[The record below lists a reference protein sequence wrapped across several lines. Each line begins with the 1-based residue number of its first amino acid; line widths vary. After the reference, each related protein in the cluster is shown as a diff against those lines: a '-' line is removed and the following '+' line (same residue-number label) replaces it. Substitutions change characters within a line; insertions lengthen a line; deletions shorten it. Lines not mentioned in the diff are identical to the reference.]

1 MLQRSQALQI
11 YLKPGLKEDDLMLRV
26 WEACRKSGRPQ
37 HVFRTMLRAGLIAM
51 VESGD
56 MPESVIEE
64 CGLDS
69 LVERRRRRVSRHSDK
84 PPAAPPPEAYP
95 AAPQYPPQYPPYPAY
110 PPQYPQ
116 REPAAYAPQAHPA
129 SAAPVRYYEEERRPP
144 PPVEAPA
151 PREEA
156 RAPAP
161 APTPQETVQERQ
173 FPANPSAEGGEA
185 KPQRKLGKLM

>member
-69 LVERRRRRVSRHSDK
+69 LVERRRRRVTRHSDK
-84 PPAAPPPEAYP
+84 PQAAPQPEAYP
-95 AAPQYPPQYPPYPAY
+95 TPPQYPPQYAPYPAY
-110 PPQYPQ
+110 PPLYPH
-116 REPAAYAPQAHPA
+116 REPAAYSPHPA
-129 SAAPVRYYEEERRPP
+129 PTAPAGYYEEERRPP
-144 PPVEAPA
+144 PPVEAPV

-156 RAPAP
+156 RVLTPPPAQP
-161 APTPQETVQERQ
+161 EPVQERLIT
-173 FPANPSAEGGEA
+173 ANPSVSDGET

>member
-69 LVERRRRRVSRHSDK
+69 LVERRRRRVTRHSDK
-84 PPAAPPPEAYP
+84 PQAAPQPEAYP
-95 AAPQYPPQYPPYPAY
+95 APPQYPPQYAPYPAY
-110 PPQYPQ
+110 PPQYPH
-116 REPAAYAPQAHPA
+116 REPTAYAPQPHPA
-129 SAAPVRYYEEERRPP
+129 PAAPAGYYEEERRPP
-144 PPVEAPA
+144 PPVEAPV

-156 RAPAP
+156 RVLAPP
-161 APTPQETVQERQ
+161 PPQPEPVQER
-173 FPANPSAEGGEA
+173 PIAANPSVSDGETR
-185 KPQRKLGKLM
+185 PQRKLGKLM

>member
-11 YLKPGLKEDDLMLRV
+11 YLKPGLKEDDLMIRV

-69 LVERRRRRVSRHSDK
+69 LVERRRRRVSRHSEK
-84 PPAAPPPEAYP
+84 PQAVQPDPYP
-95 AAPQYPPQYPPYPAY
+95 VQYPPHYQPAPQYPAY
-110 PPQYPQ
+110 PPQYPTHSPPPPA
-116 REPAAYAPQAHPA
+116 PAAPA
-129 SAAPVRYYEEERRPP
+129 RYYEEERRPL
-144 PPVEAPA
+144 PPVESPA

-156 RAPAP
+156 RVVAPPRTAP
-161 APTPQETVQERQ
+161 EPVLEGPIQ
-173 FPANPSAEGGEA
+173 ANPSSPGDEP

>member
-11 YLKPGLKEDDLMLRV
+11 YLKPGLKEDDLMIRV

-69 LVERRRRRVSRHSDK
+69 LVERRRRRVSRHTDK
-84 PPAAPPPEAYP
+84 PQ
-95 AAPQYPPQYPPYPAY
+95 AAPQPEVYPVQYPPHYVPHNPPAPSYPYPPQYQP
-110 PPQYPQ
+110 
-116 REPAAYAPQAHPA
+116 REPAAFAPT
-129 SAAPVRYYEEERRPP
+129 APDRYYEDEQRRP

-156 RAPAP
+156 RVVTPRSTMPEPA
-161 APTPQETVQERQ
+161 QER
-173 FPANPSAEGGEA
+173 PITANPSPADDEA

>member
-1 MLQRSQALQI
+1 MPRSQALQI
-11 YLKPGLKEDDLMLRV
+11 YMKPGLKEDDLMLRV

-69 LVERRRRRVSRHSDK
+69 LVERRRKRVSRHSPASQQTPIADPYSNPY
-84 PPAAPPPEAYP
+84 PPQARYAHPSYAASYPEQPVYAPPPNQ
-95 AAPQYPPQYPPYPAY
+95 APL
-110 PPQYPQ
+110 
-116 REPAAYAPQAHPA
+116 QAQP
-129 SAAPVRYYEEERRPP
+129 RYYEEERRPA
-144 PPVEAPA
+144 PPVEMPPPRHEEPPVPVRSAP
-151 PREEA
+151 PESV
-156 RAPAP
+156 
-161 APTPQETVQERQ
+161 ETRPVQ
-173 FPANPSAEGGEA
+173 ANPSTSEDGA

>member
-37 HVFRTMLRAGLIAM
+37 HVFRTMLRAGLISM

-84 PPAAPPPEAYP
+84 QQPAPQAEPYP
-95 AAPQYPPQYPPYPAY
+95 TQYPPHYPAY
-110 PPQYPQ
+110 PAYPQ
-116 REPAAYAPQAHPA
+116 PYPHHEPAAYAPQPHP
-129 SAAPVRYYEEERRPP
+129 SAPVRYREEERRPP
-144 PPVEAPA
+144 PVESPT
-151 PREEA
+151 PREET
-156 RAPAP
+156 RSVAPPPIA
-161 APTPQETVQERQ
+161 QEPKLDGQVH
-173 FPANPSAEGGEA
+173 A
-185 KPQRKLGKLM
+185 KPAEPAQEGSPGKRFGKLM

>member
-84 PPAAPPPEAYP
+84 PQAAPQAEAYP
-95 AAPQYPPQYPPYPAY
+95 AQYQPHYPPYPVY

-116 REPAAYAPQAHPA
+116 REPTVFAPQPHPA
-129 SAAPVRYYEEERRPP
+129 PSAPVRYHEEERRPP
-144 PPVEAPA
+144 PPVEAPV

-156 RAPAP
+156 RAVAP
-161 APTPQETVQERQ
+161 RPTLPEPMQER
-173 FPANPSAEGGEA
+173 PIAANPSSDDGDA

>member
-84 PPAAPPPEAYP
+84 PQAAPQPEAYP
-95 AAPQYPPQYPPYPAY
+95 APPQYPPQYAPYPAY
-110 PPQYPQ
+110 PPQYPR
-116 REPAAYAPQAHPA
+116 REPTAYAPHPA
-129 SAAPVRYYEEERRPP
+129 PAAPDRYYEEERRPP
-144 PPVEAPA
+144 PPVEAPVA
-151 PREEA
+151 REEA
-156 RAPAP
+156 RVAATPPALP
-161 APTPQETVQERQ
+161 EPVQERPIQ
-173 FPANPSAEGGEA
+173 TNPSAADGEA